1 MSHNVHKQAYT
12 DIISKLHQ
20 GYAKQLW
27 QTNPKGGAKNIAHPV
42 LPAQHTTEADL
53 LACIRAVAVTPVQPA
68 PGSHCTFGV
77 KVPFQLCLACMTP

>member
-1 MSHNVHKQAYT
+1 MSHNVHQQAYT
-12 DIISKLHQ
+12 DITSKLQQ

-53 LACIRAVAVTPVQPA
+53 LACIRVVAVTPVQPA
-68 PGSHCTFGV
+68 LGSHCTLGV
-77 KVPFQLCLACMTP
+77 KVSFQICLACMTP